1 MNEEIYKTLYDS
13 SDLKIH
19 ATSLLSDELEESSES
34 VNSQS
39 GQSLNVQ
46 NTWSLMVAAALEP
59 VASFDPR
66 PYGPTEKNSEKM
78 VFRND
83 RWYKI
88 ESQSFSPTV
97 EKPPNSMSAWEACQR
112 DLGEQ
117 GVDFRPH
124 LKDKKTGTFMLV
136 DSGSQCSA
144 CPPDPGD
151 QVDTSIALKA
161 INGTQLRCYGFKEV
175 EIKLGRK
182 LIKYRLIKADVETT
196 VLGWDFLRKN
206 KLSMIWDELD
216 EVYLWDRKSNTRTM
230 LHCRPVAFDRPQK
243 LSVLKAEQ
251 RPVPQSSHQY
261 AFEVASMM
269 SLGPENEEKVCVN
282 DINKMPDGVYKDL
295 LKKFPGILKLSFDL
309 EKSKSGVIHRIDT
322 QDHPPCRAKRR
333 PMMPGSEKEKE
344 AKKAWDELV
353 QLGIV
358 EAVDPSKPNNWSSA
372 VHFAKKPGG
381 GLRPV
386 GDYRDLNK
394 KTVLDLFPLPNLRS
408 FHHKLAGGMGAFQF

>member
-66 PYGPTEKNSEKM
+66 PYGPTEKNNEKM

-124 LKDKKTGTFMLV
+124 LKDKKTGAFMLV

-182 LIKYRLIKADVETT
+182 LIK
-196 VLGWDFLRKN
+196 
-206 KLSMIWDELD
+206 
-216 EVYLWDRKSNTRTM
+216 
-230 LHCRPVAFDRPQK
+230 
-243 LSVLKAEQ
+243 
-251 RPVPQSSHQY
+251 
-261 AFEVASMM
+261 
-269 SLGPENEEKVCVN
+269 
-282 DINKMPDGVYKDL
+282 
-295 LKKFPGILKLSFDL
+295 
-309 EKSKSGVIHRIDT
+309 
-322 QDHPPCRAKRR
+322 
-333 PMMPGSEKEKE
+333 
-344 AKKAWDELV
+344 
-353 QLGIV
+353 
-358 EAVDPSKPNNWSSA
+358 
-372 VHFAKKPGG
+372 
-381 GLRPV
+381 
-386 GDYRDLNK
+386 
-394 KTVLDLFPLPNLRS
+394 
-408 FHHKLAGGMGAFQF
+408 